1 MPEETQILYR
11 LALVVG
17 LGLLIGMQRERVDDP
32 LAGFRTFPLIG
43 LAGALAAW
51 LGDSMELVWLLPA
64 ALLAVVAALIAG
76 NMVLDKNGSDAGGQ
90 TTDMAAVV
98 MFLVGAQAIVGQLWV
113 AAAIAGTVAVL
124 LHFKKGMHALVDRLS
139 ETDVKAVMQFVLITM
154 IILPLLPNETY
165 GPYDV
170 FNPFE
175 TWLMVVLIVGLNL
188 GGYVAL
194 RIVGQRGGS
203 LLAGLLGGLVSSTAA
218 TASLSKQAGAQMARG
233 LAAIAIMLASTVVV
247 VRLMVEL
254 AVVSRSTLVEGAIP
268 LGLMLAVNIVICAVA
283 WFMIERNDD
292 AKQPEVDNPA
302 KLKTALV
309 FGGLYALI
317 KLLVAFTQDK
327 FGDTGLYVVA
337 VVSGLTDV
345 DAITLS
351 TGQLASA
358 GSIATDTAWRVILVA
373 ALANLTFK
381 GGIALTVG
389 GWKLFRIVGLM
400 FGLSMLGG
408 LGLVLF
414 WP

>member
-1 MPEETQILYR
+1 MPEDTQILYR

-43 LAGALAAW
+43 LAGALSAW
-51 LGDSMELVWLLPA
+51 LGVSMELVWLMPA
-64 ALLAVVAALIAG
+64 ALLGVVASLIAG
-76 NMVLDKNGSDAGGQ
+76 NMVLDDSGSDAGGQ
-90 TTDMAAVV
+90 TTEMAAVV
-98 MFLVGAQAIVGQLWV
+98 MFLVGAQAVAGQMWV
-113 AAAIAGTVAVL
+113 AAAIAGSVAVL
-124 LHFKKGMHALVDRLS
+124 LHFKKGMHALVDRLT
-139 ETDVKAVMQFVLITM
+139 ETDVKAVMQFVLITL
-154 IILPLLPNETY
+154 IILPLLPNQTY

-175 TWLMVVLIVGLNL
+175 VWLMVVLIVGINL

-194 RIVGQRGGS
+194 RLVGQRGGS

-254 AVVSRSTLVEGAIP
+254 AVVSRGTLMEAAVP
-268 LGLMLAVNIVICAVA
+268 LGLMLVVNIVICGLA
-283 WFMIERNDD
+283 WMMINRDD
-292 AKQPEVDNPA
+292 QAEQPEVDNPA
-302 KLKTALV
+302 KLKTALI

-317 KLLVAFTQDK
+317 KLLVAFTEDK
-327 FGDTGLYVVA
+327 FGNAGLYVVA
-337 VVSGLTDV
+337 VISGLTDV

-358 GSIATDTAWRVILVA
+358 GSIAEDTAWRVILVA
-373 ALANLTFK
+373 ALANLSFK

-389 GWKLFRIVGLM
+389 GWKLFRFVGIM
-400 FGLSMLGG
+400 FGLSMLAG
-408 LGLVLF
+408 LGIVLF